1 STAVVRPS
9 RLLAVARYEL
19 RSHNAGSQG
28 RRFLLLAL
36 VLLLP
41 AGLIPSPLASVGTA
55 GRRETPVPVLDKPVA
70 VRGVVP
76 DLLRQ
81 HLTVS
86 PAGEAEIVGESPVR
100 VRAPD
105 VPDDLRAALN
115 TLPGKPRV
123 EVRRYR
129 PPVRLPGRSIL
140 IAILAIS
147 LLTGPLAEALP
158 GERARRTLEV
168 LLSAGISRAELVG
181 GKWLTWTAWASVT
194 AYAAAATSIVSGVQ
208 PAGLWLLGLPL
219 FIGAAVAL
227 GMWLVRLVDD
237 VVGGAAAPM
246 RVLPAAASLMAGVAW
261 SFHSISPALSA
272 AVPLG
277 GPLLVAADMLDR
289 PIDVAAAAAGTALFT
304 SWLLVRTGA
313 DLDRFDA
320 AGGVRRH
327 GAIGLASVAT
337 ILWWLA
343 VAGPAVW
350 ILAGNAQATAALPR
364 SYLAG
369 GAALLGCALLACARE
384 GRLPWTALTARA
396 AAWSAA
402 IGLLLGMSGPLALRI
417 AAPPAW
423 AQPLAERLLSAAVPD
438 LSSAPIAG
446 LVAIAGQTW
455 LFRFVLAP
463 RSGWVVACVLW
474 AVAVSPFDPLSA
486 LPASIALGLLAKA
499 HGAPAAA
506 LAHLL
511 WTVIVTLWM
520 PLPPQTAMIVGAQL
534 TAVALSVWISS
545 SSSGSPIRQ

>member
-1 STAVVRPS
+1 MIRPA

-19 RSHNAGSQG
+19 RSHNAGKQG

-36 VLLLP
+36 ALLLP
-41 AGLIPSPLASVGTA
+41 AGLIPSPLSNVGTA
-55 GRRETPVPVLDKPVA
+55 GRRHAPAAPVSSKPIA
-70 VRGVVP
+70 VRGMVP
-76 DLLRQ
+76 AALQGRLE
-81 HLTVS
+81 LS
-86 PAGEAEIVGESPVR
+86 PLGEAEIVAEAPVR

-105 VPDDLRAALN
+105 VPDDLRAVLE
-115 TLPGKPRV
+115 TLPGDSRV

-140 IAILAIS
+140 IAIVAIS

-168 LLSAGISRAELVG
+168 LLSAGISRAELIG
-181 GKWLTWTAWASVT
+181 GKWLTWTAWATLT
-194 AYAAAATSIVSGVQ
+194 ALVAAATSIFSGVQ
-208 PAGLWLLGLPL
+208 QAGLWLLGLPM
-219 FIGAAVAL
+219 FIGCAVAL

-246 RVLPAAASLMAGVAW
+246 RVLPAAASVMAGLAW

-272 AVPLG
+272 LVPLG

-289 PIDVAAAAAGTALFT
+289 GVDVMAAGAGTALFT

-320 AGGVRRH
+320 AGSVRRH

-350 ILAGNAQATAALPR
+350 ILAGNPQATAPLAT
-364 SYLAG
+364 SHLAG

-384 GRLPWTALTARA
+384 GRLPWSRIDARGAFVALAV
-396 AAWSAA
+396 
-402 IGLLLGMSGPLALRI
+402 GVLLGMAGPLVMRI

-438 LSSAPIAG
+438 FTAAPMSA
-446 LVAIAGQTW
+446 LVAILGQTW
-455 LFRFVLAP
+455 LYRFVLAP
-463 RSGWVVACVLW
+463 RSGWLLATLLW
-474 AVAVSPFDPLSA
+474 AIAVSPFDPLSA
-486 LPASIALGLLAKA
+486 LPASLALGLIARR
-499 HGAPAAA
+499 HGAGAAA
-506 LAHLL
+506 LAHLA
-511 WTVIVTLWM
+511 WMVTVAWM
-520 PLPPQTAMIVGAQL
+520 PLSQTAAVVIAAQL
-534 TAVALSVWISS
+534 AAVALSAWRSS
-545 SSSGSPIRQ
+545 STTTSEIRQ